1 MSSFYGIGGAGAGA
15 LGKAHCDTAGGAPV
29 TFVFPPGILSE
40 RHAPSTF
47 FVHHV
52 YPPPAVQTAP
62 KVQGVDLEDASVGNG
77 KGGRVGDL
85 VPELGLKEEQYCGG
99 DADICLFVAINFYF
113 SWIVLY
119 LCPIH
124 QIDDKA

>member
-1 MSSFYGIGGAGAGA
+1 MIFKESGEQEQARCA
-15 LGKAHCDTAGGAPV
+15 KHTAGVAPV

-40 RHAPSTF
+40 RYAPSTF

-99 DADICLFVAINFYF
+99 DADIFYVCCYQFLFLLDSIILVSYSSNR
-113 SWIVLY
+113 
-119 LCPIH
+119 
-124 QIDDKA
+124 